1 MNMTEIKRS
10 KRIHVLR
17 RYKAIL
23 DEFNKYDSRVIPIT
37 VIHREYIYPKYFISR
52 ETLYKIFNTPID
64 EELAELQN
72 KTPQLRG

>member
-23 DEFNKYDSRVIPIT
+23 DEFNKYDSRVIPIA

-52 ETLYKIFNTPID
+52 ETLYKIFNTLIV